1 MRVHKHTVN
10 RGKRAHRYGAHTLQ
24 DGEHT
29 RLESLSLSKIANK
42 YHPSGAI
49 IGDWRYLIE
58 IETDLE
64 ETKVEST
71 DSSRHTLTRSLSA
84 AEQSPLSLFPSLRAE
99 AERTSASRSDFVA
112 NSGQK
117 CFTRT
122 WHSALIAPTPRCLSL
137 CFVVSDVY
145 VPRVWTVAARG
156 SISLRPRL
164 SNAAAR
170 RRRRLV
176 CLFILCGAH
185 RGAAGCITARAL
197 AHRICLLRSRCAIK
211 LILASLVC
219 WLCKFSL
226 FSDLILL

>member
-1 MRVHKHTVN
+1 MRVHKHTVI
-10 RGKRAHRYGAHTLQ
+10 RGKKSASIRCTHAPGWRAHKT
-24 DGEHT
+24 
-29 RLESLSLSKIANK
+29 LSKIANK

-99 AERTSASRSDFVA
+99 AERNSASRSDFVA

-122 WHSALIAPTPRCLSL
+122 WHSALIAPTPRRLSL
-137 CFVVSDVY
+137 
-145 VPRVWTVAARG
+145 
-156 SISLRPRL
+156 
-164 SNAAAR
+164 
-170 RRRRLV
+170 
-176 CLFILCGAH
+176 
-185 RGAAGCITARAL
+185 
-197 AHRICLLRSRCAIK
+197 
-211 LILASLVC
+211 
-219 WLCKFSL
+219 
-226 FSDLILL
+226 